1 MVDDP
6 PPEASGPEDFLTET
20 ALGDPGE
27 AEPDEGDAQPTFW
40 RVVVLILV
48 AVVALS
54 VVFGIAR

>member
-1 MVDDP
+1 MVDEP
-6 PPEASGPEDFLTET
+6 TPEASGPEDFLTET
-20 ALGDPGE
+20 ALNDPGE
-27 AEPDEGDAQPTFW
+27 GRDDAEDRPTFW